1 MADEQKKVEGEER
14 IMPNRT
20 PGGPVIIVINEG
32 HEYEIEVGPLPR
44 FRVKFQN
51 GPVKETGVNGIQCDE
66 IIRVLIDR
74 LIYLNDIYLNGK
86 YRNRY
91 NSIAISKLEEA
102 LWALEE
108 RTKKREARKIEGT
121 SLV

>member
-1 MADEQKKVEGEER
+1 MAEEQKKVAGEER
-14 IMPNRT
+14 IMPSRAA
-20 PGGPVIIVINEG
+20 GGPVIIVLDEG

-44 FRVKFQN
+44 FKVKFQK
-51 GPVKETGVNGIQCDE
+51 GPIKETGVNGIQCDE
-66 IIRVLIDR
+66 IIRILIDR
-74 LIYLNDIYLNGK
+74 LIFLNDIDQNGK

-91 NSIAISKLEEA
+91 NSIVISKLEEA

-121 SLV
+121 SLP